1 MNKSQIIESISSRIS
16 FLDNLIS
23 RNNSLSANKSKSHLI
38 VSTTRKVAR
47 YYQITGKGKSTTRTY
62 VSDTNELKALAENT
76 YQEKLIKAAVKEKA
90 KLERCIRA
98 LTIRSE
104 NSDIEEVF
112 DSLQEPIKALVKPYE
127 ETDEG
132 YARKWQAKRKRAIR
146 IDSSHQYKTD
156 RGEYVRSKSEALIAN
171 RLLAKGIPY
180 AYEYDC
186 FFDES
191 TGFSLHPDFTVLN
204 KRTRKEF
211 IWEHCGRMDDD
222 QYCNMTLHRILVFAG
237 CGYIQGKNLLFSY
250 ETNASP
256 INMDYIDILINE
268 FLL

>member
-16 FLDNLIS
+16 SLDQLITK
-23 RNNSLSANKSKSHLI
+23 LKDPYSAKTEGHVV
-38 VSTTRKVAR
+38 VSTIRGGVR
-47 YYQITGKGKSTTRTY
+47 FYQTKGKGQSATKTY
-62 VSDTNELKALAENT
+62 VSDRNELKTLAENT
-76 YQEKLIKAAVKEKA
+76 YQEKLLKAAAKEKA
-90 KLERCIRA
+90 KLERCIKT
-98 LTIRSE
+98 LTTRSD

-112 DSLQEPIKALVKPYE
+112 DSLQEPIKEFIKPFD

-171 RLLAKGIPY
+171 RLLSRGIPY

-222 QYCNMTLHRILVFAG
+222 QYCNTTIHRILVFAS